1 MIWTTLYWV
10 FLGFAGLVAL
20 RALLWDRPGRRGR
33 SMLRCRKC
41 WYDLSK
47 SEGLEAVGRDHPVT
61 CPECGRAHVSLLSM
75 SRTRRHPRQLA
86 LAVVLLVLAYAA
98 QATPKVQINGWAYA
112 IPDVGLILT
121 MPFLSE
127 EPGSSMSFY
136 DPKYST
142 SKVQESI
149 LDLVSSDHGTGALR
163 NARSYGWFD
172 QRLLFFLAKRES
184 TKVITDSSTAK
195 GNAYKSILSLIAR
208 QGDLPES
215 EERWLNNQIY
225 YELDLPEKIPSDR
238 MIYSTIRVRRLK
250 RTPYRLVLGMG
261 EGMLKGYP
269 VPGMTIGS
277 KVNHPRGGISR
288 SEPMTEIEVF
298 QWDSTFMIDAS
309 GQLTHDDTIPI
320 GAVWNGGNQHQI
332 ISPITLLENTGG
344 RFGEERWEQVG
355 NSSLRVDV
363 EIDPEDQV
371 RVNDTLTMRDELE
384 SRISARLIV
393 EYSRQQERWVPVIQF
408 KPKSRTY
415 FLGSE
420 QRVFGGELEV
430 YFKPDP
436 SETSSPSR
444 GSLLPVLKSEP
455 HVWGVEPHR
464 LIKGRGIKPVPT
476 PSELKYTGYMR
487 PSQTGVAGTYF
498 VRVEP
503 LRVGRYYNL
512 GGFEADVFYT
522 GELEFEI
529 PNWTPQEMTQFV
541 VNGIAPEHAMD

>member
-184 TKVITDSSTAK
+184 TKVITDSSTTK

-215 EERWLNNQIY
+215 E
-225 YELDLPEKIPSDR
+225 
-238 MIYSTIRVRRLK
+238 
-250 RTPYRLVLGMG
+250 
-261 EGMLKGYP
+261 
-269 VPGMTIGS
+269 
-277 KVNHPRGGISR
+277 
-288 SEPMTEIEVF
+288 
-298 QWDSTFMIDAS
+298 
-309 GQLTHDDTIPI
+309 
-320 GAVWNGGNQHQI
+320 
-332 ISPITLLENTGG
+332 
-344 RFGEERWEQVG
+344 
-355 NSSLRVDV
+355 
-363 EIDPEDQV
+363 
-371 RVNDTLTMRDELE
+371 
-384 SRISARLIV
+384 
-393 EYSRQQERWVPVIQF
+393 
-408 KPKSRTY
+408 
-415 FLGSE
+415 
-420 QRVFGGELEV
+420 
-430 YFKPDP
+430 
-436 SETSSPSR
+436 
-444 GSLLPVLKSEP
+444 
-455 HVWGVEPHR
+455 
-464 LIKGRGIKPVPT
+464 
-476 PSELKYTGYMR
+476 
-487 PSQTGVAGTYF
+487 
-498 VRVEP
+498 
-503 LRVGRYYNL
+503 
-512 GGFEADVFYT
+512 
-522 GELEFEI
+522 
-529 PNWTPQEMTQFV
+529 
-541 VNGIAPEHAMD
+541 